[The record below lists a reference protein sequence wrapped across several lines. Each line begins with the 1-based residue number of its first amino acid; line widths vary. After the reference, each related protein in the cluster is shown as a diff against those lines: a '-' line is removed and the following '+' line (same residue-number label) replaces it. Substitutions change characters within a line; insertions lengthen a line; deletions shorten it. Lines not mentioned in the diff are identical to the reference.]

1 MQAHPAVRPP
11 RHPYRPAWEADLL
24 GLQRVSTYLSQGRWF
39 RQVNSTGTL
48 ALGGEVCH
56 VGRAWARQEVALTFD
71 PTAQQLQVWGPQ
83 EHLLKGVPIQ
93 GLSPTQLMGEAG
105 SLVHLRPFQ

>member
-1 MQAHPAVRPP
+1 
-11 RHPYRPAWEADLL
+11 
-24 GLQRVSTYLSQGRWF
+24 
-39 RQVNSTGTL
+39 
-48 ALGGEVCH
+48 